1 MTLRP
6 RLLAGAALVVALA
19 PASAAGADD
28 PSAYTD
34 PAPRPIQDEQAAKDV
49 QDELRREGVVTRVTP
64 EQVRSGVVVIATPAP
79 SGGGSST
86 PSQGGGGKKG
96 PATRSAKAL
105 ALTAKGLAPSVRSGV
120 PRPQDPAVPEPVLL
134 AVAAAALATWAALL
148 ALGRRR
154 RITSL

>member
-1 MTLRP
+1 MTRCP
-6 RLLAGAALVVALA
+6 RLLAVAAAAVALA

-49 QDELRREGVVTRVTP
+49 QDELRREGVVARVTP

-79 SGGGSST
+79 SGGSSST
-86 PSQGGGGKKG
+86 PSQGGGKKR

-134 AVAAAALATWAALL
+134 AVAGAALATWAALL

>member
-1 MTLRP
+1 MTRRP
-6 RLLAGAALVVALA
+6 RLLAVTASVVALT
-19 PASAAGADD
+19 PGSAAGADD

-49 QDELRREGVVTRVTP
+49 QDELRREGVVARVTP

-79 SGGGSST
+79 SGGSSST
-86 PSQGGGGKKG
+86 PSKGGGQKP
-96 PATRSAKAL
+96 PATRSSTAL

-120 PRPQDPAVPEPVLL
+120 PRPQDPAVPEPILL
-134 AVAAAALATWAALL
+134 AIAAAALAGWAALL

>member
-6 RLLAGAALVVALA
+6 RLLSVAAAVVALA

-49 QDELRREGVVTRVTP
+49 QEELRREGVVARVTP

-79 SGGGSST
+79 SGGSSST
-86 PSQGGGGKKG
+86 PPKRGAKKR
-96 PATRSAKAL
+96 PATRSATAL

-120 PRPQDPAVPEPVLL
+120 PRPQDPVVPEPVPL
-134 AVAAAALATWAALL
+134 AVAAAALAGWAALL

>member
-1 MTLRP
+1 MTRCP
-6 RLLAGAALVVALA
+6 RLLAVAAAAVALA

-79 SGGGSST
+79 TGGSSST
-86 PSQGGGGKKG
+86 PSQGGGGKK

-105 ALTAKGLAPSVRSGV
+105 ALTAKGRAPSVRSGV

-148 ALGRRR
+148 ALGQRR